1 MTSHLYFSDTGDVI
15 PDVIPENAPNVG
27 VQGLGLGREGPI
39 NNPNPI
45 GDPMQVDNG
54 GNGAVHGGAGGEANP
69 PDPIANP
76 NANVAVGVNGNGES
90 TMSNGTTLESRL
102 EEIKALLLKGTSA
115 GRPGAFASVHQS
127 DLMHGPMN
135 ASMPNVA
142 CVNTDPREGANGAGG
157 QIVRFDIHKVVNKPP
172 VFKGS
177 AECPPI
183 RRWLNTIANYLT
195 ETEVPNM
202 RGVGVAASYLRGDAE
217 QHWFNTKPALIMQGK
232 GVTSWHV
239 FKHSMLLAYG
249 HFNPG
254 YTARAE
260 LVTVTQGNMP
270 AAMYARKLMS
280 LWNIIAE
287 AEGSEIPEADKGTH
301 SDLYIDTGFEGS
313 KRGPKKDFLEGKRLK
328 NRKRRSLSAP
338 PAVSPKKASL
348 KPRGGVRKTGGLTA
362 KKQSSNPKRS
372 PEYKKRFKDGTCLHC
387 GEKGHFIAKCPHKED
402 KPAA

>member
-127 DLMHGPMN
+127 DLMHVPMN

-195 ETEVPNM
+195 ETEVPPM

-217 QHWFNTKPALIMQGK
+217 QHWFNTKPALVMQGK
-232 GVTSWHV
+232 DVTSWHV

-270 AAMYARKLMS
+270 VAMYARKLMEY
-280 LWNIIAE
+280 NC
-287 AEGSEIPEADKGTH
+287 GRR
-301 SDLYIDTGFEGS
+301 
-313 KRGPKKDFLEGKRLK
+313 RGVK
-328 NRKRRSLSAP
+328 
-338 PAVSPKKASL
+338 SL
-348 KPRGGVRKTGGLTA
+348 KPTRYL
-362 KKQSSNPKRS
+362 NL
-372 PEYKKRFKDGTCLHC
+372 CL
-387 GEKGHFIAKCPHKED
+387 G
-402 KPAA
+402 